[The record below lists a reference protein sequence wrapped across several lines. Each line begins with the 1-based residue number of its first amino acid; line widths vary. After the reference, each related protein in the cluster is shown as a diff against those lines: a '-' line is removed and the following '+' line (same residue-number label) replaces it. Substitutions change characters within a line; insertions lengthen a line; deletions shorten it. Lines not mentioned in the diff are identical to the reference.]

1 MDGCPF
7 EDTLSLSFLLSSLEV
22 FHLKDDREVFYQEDA
37 TKDRYQ
43 QFLVDDDS
51 KYGNDATNGQA
62 ACISHKYLRREG
74 IVPEEADQRT
84 DEGTDEDNEFFT
96 ARNEHD
102 VQIAGIFD
110 VTRNISQ
117 YT

>member
-1 MDGCPF
+1 MEHIVWLGEQVAALRIQLCHGNAEMVMDGCPF
-7 EDTLSLSFLLSSLEV
+7 EDTLFLSFLLSSLEV

-74 IVPEEADQRT
+74 IVPEEAD
-84 DEGTDEDNEFFT
+84 
-96 ARNEHD
+96 
-102 VQIAGIFD
+102 
-110 VTRNISQ
+110 
-117 YT
+117 